1 MRMTARALAI
11 AFLVLG
17 SGGRAL
23 ADGDRTI
30 KPDPAQDTAYTTAVQ
45 AIEAGR
51 FAEAIPLLE
60 GVVARDARNADAY
73 NWLGYAVRRTGDPP
87 RAIPIYQKA
96 LDIDPKHRGAH
107 EYVGEAYLLL
117 GDVDKARQHLARL
130 NALCLLPCSEYRD
143 LKKAIETFEKTGQA
157 PTAQR

>member
-1 MRMTARALAI
+1 MVAT
-11 AFLVLG
+11 
-17 SGGRAL
+17 
-23 ADGDRTI
+23 
-30 KPDPAQDTAYTTAVQ
+30 
-45 AIEAGR
+45 
-51 FAEAIPLLE
+51 LLE
-60 GVVARDARNADAY
+60 SVEA
-73 NWLGYAVRRTGDPP
+73 
-87 RAIPIYQKA
+87 KS
-96 LDIDPKHRGAH
+96 RGAH